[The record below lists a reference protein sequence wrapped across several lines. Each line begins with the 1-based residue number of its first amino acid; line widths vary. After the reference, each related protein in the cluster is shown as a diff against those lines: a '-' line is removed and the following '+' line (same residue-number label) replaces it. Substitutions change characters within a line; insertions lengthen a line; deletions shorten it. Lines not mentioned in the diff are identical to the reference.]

1 MIEETILAI
10 GQEVYRAIRLKDVE
24 SLSGYL
30 GDDFVQRGPD
40 GSESNKEEFLR
51 AISEMPVE
59 VVSVSGE
66 HEKVNVYGQV
76 AVMTGVQRAEWRQGD
91 EAKGISSVAFTD
103 VFELRNGKWLMVLAY
118 GIDIES

>member
-10 GQEVYRAIRLKDVE
+10 GQEVYRGIRLKDVE

-30 GDDFVQRGPD
+30 ADDFVQRRPD

-66 HEKVNVYGQV
+66 HEKVDVYGQV

-91 EAKGISSVAFTD
+91 EAKGISSGAFVD

-118 GIDIES
+118 GVDIES

>member
-30 GDDFVQRGPD
+30 ADDFVQRRAD

-59 VVSVSGE
+59 VVSVRGE
-66 HEKVNVYGQV
+66 HEKVDVYGQV

-91 EAKGISSVAFTD
+91 EAKGISSGAFAD

-118 GIDIES
+118 GVDIES